1 MVVVDRGKAHCQ
13 MVGMARKKDKLE
25 LLGSEIENEKWKK
38 MIIIIWK
45 PETAYIFVC
54 INYLFLSYCLFLS
67 FYLTRS
73 LLPLLIDRCMYVADG
88 SDQYD

>member
-38 MIIIIWK
+38 NDNKRPLIFLFALIISFF
-45 PETAYIFVC
+45 PTVSFFPSTSLDPSSPC
-54 INYLFLSYCLFLS
+54 I
-67 FYLTRS
+67 
-73 LLPLLIDRCMYVADG
+73 
-88 SDQYD
+88 

>member
-38 MIIIIWK
+38 NDN
-45 PETAYIFVC
+45 
-54 INYLFLSYCLFLS
+54 NYMKTRDRLYFCLH
-67 FYLTRS
+67 
-73 LLPLLIDRCMYVADG
+73 
-88 SDQYD
+88 